1 MLKSIITSNSS
12 VIIAAPGDWN
22 VVQDNRVDTF
32 NYTGEN
38 NPKSKF
44 GGFQKKIESIFLSVL
59 LTQFFFSGH
68 VDLG

>member
-1 MLKSIITSNSS
+1 
-12 VIIAAPGDWN
+12 VIIAAPGYWN

-59 LTQFFFSGH
+59 LTQFFF
-68 VDLG
+68 LGM